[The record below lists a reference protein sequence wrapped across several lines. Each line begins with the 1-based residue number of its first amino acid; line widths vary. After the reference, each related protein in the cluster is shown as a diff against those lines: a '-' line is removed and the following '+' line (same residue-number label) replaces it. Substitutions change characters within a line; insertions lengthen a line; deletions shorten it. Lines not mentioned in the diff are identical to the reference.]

1 MRVLVVGAGSIGGYF
16 GGRLLAAGRNVT
28 FLVRSQRAAQL
39 AQTGLIIRSPHGD
52 LDLLTPPTITVETLS
67 TVSEPFDLILLS
79 VKAYSLD
86 AAMDSFAPAVA
97 PHTRI
102 LPLLNGMRHLDQLDA
117 RFSADQVLGGLAM
130 ISTMLDAQGRILHLG
145 EVDNLVFGTRDSAH
159 SEQIEAISTTLLG
172 AGFAARRSDTIV
184 QEMWE
189 KWVFIAACAGITCLM
204 RAAIGDLIA
213 ADAGDLAVTLLSECA
228 AIAAEEGVASSTA
241 ALERSRAIL
250 TTPGSPL
257 TASMLRDIENGSPI
271 EADHII
277 GDLLHRSAKNKTML
291 RTVYAH
297 LKSYEARR
305 THEMGQIGSR
315 SPMPDAML
323 GQKEGQ
329 HETR

>member
-16 GGRLLAAGRNVT
+16 GGRLLAAGREVT
-28 FLVRSQRAAQL
+28 FLVRPQRAAQL
-39 AQTGLIIRSPHGD
+39 AQTGLLIRSPHGD

-67 TVSEPFDLILLS
+67 TVGEPFDLILLS

-86 AAMDSFAPAVA
+86 AAIDSFAPVVA

-102 LPLLNGMRHLDQLDA
+102 LPLLNGMRHLESLEA
-117 RFSADQVLGGLAM
+117 RFSANQVLGGLAM

-145 EVDNLVFGTRDSAH
+145 EVDNLVFGPRDSAQ
-159 SEQIEAISTTLLG
+159 SEQIEAISTTLVG
-172 AGFAARRSDTIV
+172 AGFAARLSDTIM

-189 KWVFIAACAGITCLM
+189 KWVFIATCAGITCLM

-213 ADAGDLAVTLLSECA
+213 AGAGDMAITLLGECA
-228 AIAAEEGVASSTA
+228 AIATAAGVAPGAA
-241 ALERSRAIL
+241 ALERSRSLL
-250 TTPGSPL
+250 TAPGSSL
-257 TASMLRDIENGSPI
+257 TASMLRDIEHGSPI

-277 GDLLHRSAKNKTML
+277 GDLLHRSAEQGRDKLML

-305 THEMGQIGSR
+305 AHEMGQVGS
-315 SPMPDAML
+315 
-323 GQKEGQ
+323 
-329 HETR
+329 